1 MPLAVCIVGAS
12 GLVGREVVTQL
23 CGASGVKAVHLM
35 LRTPGDFGRSR
46 KLTQHLVDFEHLA
59 EADWPACDA
68 LICCLGTTIKK
79 AGSQAAF
86 RRVDFDFVVQSAQRA
101 RRAGATRLM
110 VVSAMGAD
118 ARSLIFYN
126 RVKGEMEAAV
136 AALGFDS
143 LLIVRPSFLAG
154 DRIEPRSGE
163 KLALF
168 ALKFGNPLLPKKYQS
183 VPAGAVAR
191 AMVEALKQPLQ
202 GVSILESDKLQ
213 QFK

>member
-1 MPLAVCIVGAS
+1 MPLTVSIVGAS
-12 GLVGREVVTQL
+12 GLVGREVVAQL
-23 CGASGVKAVHLM
+23 CSDPGVKAVHLM
-35 LRTPGDFGRSR
+35 LRAQGDFGRSR

-59 EADWPACDA
+59 QADWPACDA

-118 ARSLIFYN
+118 PRSLIFYN

-136 AALGFDS
+136 AAHWVLT
-143 LLIVRPSFLAG
+143 PS
-154 DRIEPRSGE
+154 
-163 KLALF
+163 
-168 ALKFGNPLLPKKYQS
+168 
-183 VPAGAVAR
+183 
-191 AMVEALKQPLQ
+191 
-202 GVSILESDKLQ
+202 
-213 QFK
+213 